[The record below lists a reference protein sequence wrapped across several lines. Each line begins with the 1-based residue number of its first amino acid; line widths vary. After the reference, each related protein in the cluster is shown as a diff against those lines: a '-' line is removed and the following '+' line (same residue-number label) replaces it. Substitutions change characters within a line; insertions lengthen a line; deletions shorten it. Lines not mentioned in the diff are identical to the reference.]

1 MSRFIFT
8 FLALC
13 IFFDIKPLWSLP
25 KFNSPKLSSVT
36 FIKNKGQWNAD
47 ILYQSTSTA
56 VNVYFLEDGLSF
68 AEPGEEEEDSTG
80 IETYSCLV
88 WNMKFVNANPA
99 MTITGDNE
107 NETKLSFL
115 YGNDSSQWVIHPPE
129 YSKLLYNNIY
139 NNIDLIYYGDGNNL
153 KYDYI
158 VHPGGDINSIVAY
171 YEGVQQLAVNS
182 NSELEITTPWDV
194 QKQKAPLAWQE
205 INGVKNFIDVQYVL
219 INDTTFGFSAGFNYD
234 SNYDLIIDP
243 LFEFVFSSFTK
254 ATGISNNINYCFGN
268 ATDAA
273 GNVYLT
279 GMVDGTYPTT
289 PGAYNGPGSIVPEM
303 FVSKFSKDGSTLIY
317 STYISGSSQEMGLG
331 IAVDA
336 SGRAYIAGYG
346 WSNSTGG
353 NTYPTT
359 ANAYQPNIYPSAN
372 NAIFTVLNSSGTGL
386 VYSTWL
392 GGSNEEQAYSVA
404 VDAAGMAYVT
414 GYATSTN
421 VTFPVKATTIPSPGG
436 HDAFIAKFDISQSG
450 ANSLV
455 YLVRMGGNGYCD
467 GRSIAVNN
475 SGNAFIAGKY
485 QQFSTSPPFPATAG
499 AYNSTYNSGSDNMMA
514 FAAKLSATL
523 PVSFDY
529 CTFLSAGIGNA
540 ITVDPVTNEA
550 YIAGSTR
557 TFAFPVTPGVLQSV
571 HGQDMLGNGNSDA
584 FALKLNATG
593 SSLIYCTFL
602 GGESHD
608 LGTGITINSAG
619 EAYVVGTASP
629 TFPVSP
635 GAMQSVSG
643 GSAGDYDFFAVQL
656 NADATDYGCGGSTYV
671 GGSDMDYGTLMYD
684 YPSPKVTISNHGG
697 INDTISV
704 SGTSHSMNFPTTPGS
719 YSPNKLNSIAD
730 QPVFFKLTCVVS
742 NPLAVELI
750 SFSGINEGHQ
760 NILHWSTASEI
771 NNNYFTILKSNNG
784 IDFDS
789 IGIAKGAGNS
799 SQILNYVFTDFKPL
813 TGINYYQL
821 KQTDYN
827 GQNSFSK
834 TIAITNRLAN
844 INPIIV
850 TPNPATD
857 EINISG
863 INFNAGDEIQ
873 IANTLGKIIF
883 QNKIS
888 ESTSNFK
895 LQILNI
901 AEGAYFIKAINANHD
916 YNTKFFK
923 N

>member
-8 FLALC
+8 FLVLC
-13 IFFDIKPLWSLP
+13 IFFDIKPLWSLH
-25 KFNSPKLSSVT
+25 KYNTAQLSSVT

-47 ILYQSTSTA
+47 ILYQSNSTA
-56 VNVYFLEDGLSF
+56 INVYFLENGLSF

-99 MTITGDNE
+99 MTISGDNE

-129 YSKLLYNNIY
+129 YSKLHYNNIY
-139 NNIDLIYYGDGNNL
+139 NNIDLIYYGDGDNL
-153 KYDYI
+153 KSDYI
-158 VHPGGDINSIVAY
+158 VHPGGDLNSIIAY
-171 YEGVQQLAVNS
+171 YEGVQQLAVN
-182 NSELEITTPWDV
+182 NNNELEITTPWDV

-205 INGVKNFIDVQYVL
+205 INGVKHFIDVHYVL
-219 INDTTFGFSAGFNYD
+219 INDTTFGFSAGINYD
-234 SNYDLIIDP
+234 NNYDLIIDP

-289 PGAYNGPGSIVPEM
+289 PGAYNGPGSIVPEI

-346 WSNSTGG
+346 WSNFTGG

-359 ANAYQPNIYPSAN
+359 ANACQPNIYPSGN
-372 NAIFTVLNSSGTGL
+372 NAIFTVLNSAGTGL

-392 GGSNEEQAYSVA
+392 GGGNEEQAYSVA

-414 GYATSTN
+414 GYSTSSLATFS
-421 VTFPVKATTIPSPGG
+421 VKATTIPAPGG

-467 GRSIAVNN
+467 GRSIAVNS
-475 SGNAFIAGKY
+475 SGNAFITGKY
-485 QQFSTSPPFPATAG
+485 QQFSASPPFPATAG

-514 FAAKLSATL
+514 FAAKLSSTL
-523 PVSFDY
+523 PVGFSY
-529 CTFLSAGIGNA
+529 CTLLAAGIGNA
-540 ITVDPVTNEA
+540 IAVDPITNEA

-557 TFAFPVTPGVLQSV
+557 TFAFPVTSGVLQPV
-571 HGQDMLGNGNSDA
+571 HGQDALGNGNSDA

-593 SSLIYCTFL
+593 SSLTYCTFL
-602 GGESHD
+602 GGERED
-608 LGTGITINSAG
+608 LGTGITINTAG
-619 EAYVVGTASP
+619 EAYVAGTASP

-635 GAMQSVSG
+635 GAIQTNPGSSSG
-643 GSAGDYDFFAVQL
+643 YDFFVVQL
-656 NADATDYGCGGSTYV
+656 NVDASDYGCGGSTYV
-671 GGSDMDYGTLMYD
+671 GGDDMDYGTMLYD
-684 YPSPKVTISNHGG
+684 YPSPKITISNHAG
-697 INDTISV
+697 INDTVSV

-730 QPVFFKLTCVVS
+730 QPVFFKVTCVVA
-742 NPLAVELI
+742 NPLAVEII
-750 SFSGINEGHQ
+750 SFSGMNDGNN
-760 NILHWSTASEI
+760 NILHWSTTSEI

-789 IGIAKGAGNS
+789 IGTVKGASNS
-799 SQILNYVFTDFKPL
+799 SQILNYAFTDIKAF
-813 TGINYYQL
+813 TGVNYYQL

-827 GQNSFSK
+827 GHNSFSK
-834 TIAITNRLAN
+834 IIAVNNTSKN
-844 INPIIV
+844 INSLGIY
-850 TPNPATD
+850 PNPAMD
-857 EINISG
+857 EINITG
-863 INFNAGDEIQ
+863 INFYAGDKIQ
-873 IANTLGKIIF
+873 IVNAFGKIVF
-883 QNKIS
+883 QVNIKRL
-888 ESTSNFK
+888 TSNLK
-895 LQILNI
+895 LQISNLPNGIYLVKVI
-901 AEGAYFIKAINANHD
+901 AENNFYS
-916 YNTKFFK
+916 TKFIRE
-923 N
+923 